1 MTIMNL
7 LNTQDSRKNILFVH
21 LYFFRLVGCISYF
34 SYIFGTLQSKSAH
47 EFSSRGAWF

>member
-1 MTIMNL
+1 MTIMNPL
-7 LNTQDSRKNILFVH
+7 DTQDSRKNILFVH
-21 LYFFRLVGCISYF
+21 LYFFLLVGCIFHF